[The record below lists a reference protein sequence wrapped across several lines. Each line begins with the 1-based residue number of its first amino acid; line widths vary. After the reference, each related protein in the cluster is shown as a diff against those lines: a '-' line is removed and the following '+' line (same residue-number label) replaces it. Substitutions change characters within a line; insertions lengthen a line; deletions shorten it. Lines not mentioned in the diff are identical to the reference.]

1 MTSNEITGA
10 RYLAEAL
17 EHLGVTHV
25 FFMDAVLRRSLV
37 EMEQVGI
44 TRVLAHSEKAAAYMA
59 DAYARVTGRV
69 GVCMAQ
75 SVGAANLAAGLQDA
89 YLHRAPV
96 LAITGR
102 KPPLARNRNAYQ
114 EVEHAPFYAP
124 VTKMHADV
132 EIVDQLPLYLE
143 QAFREATDGTPRPVH
158 LDFNGLGGQQIENAT
173 LPGPDLPD
181 AAFGAYPVRRPRP
194 APAEIDAAAARLAKA
209 ERPVLVAGSG
219 AVQAGA
225 HANLRSLADSLSLP
239 IATSLG
245 GRGIVPT
252 THPLHIGVVGTYS
265 APVTNQLVHEADLVM
280 YVGCHTGDQV
290 TNDWTVPAPGT
301 AVIQIDVDGR
311 EVGRNYPGVS
321 GIVGDPA
328 MALDDLAT
336 ALDGTMNGAVDGASG
351 PSPRRSGSG
360 RAGGWREWADETS
373 GRFAAWR
380 ESMAT
385 HRNSDAVPLRVE
397 RLCHELGEVLPDNAI
412 LVADTGYSGIWT
424 GTMLELK
431 HPGQTYLRA
440 AGSLGWSL
448 PAALGAKSGAPDR
461 PVVCFTGDGGFYY
474 HAPELETA
482 RRRGLPVVI
491 VVNNNSGFG
500 QGVPKIREIYGDT
513 PGNPDDLNR
522 FNDTNFA
529 DVARAFGVEGIRVE
543 QPNEIRPALER
554 ALENA
559 SSLNAPVLVDVV
571 TDREP
576 RAPEPW
582 TPEPRTP

>member
-1 MTSNEITGA
+1 MATNETTGA

-17 EHLGVTHV
+17 KHLGVTHV
-25 FFMDAVLRRSLV
+25 FFMDAILRRSLV

-89 YLHRAPV
+89 WLHRAPV
-96 LAITGR
+96 LALTGR
-102 KPPLARNRNAYQ
+102 KSWFARDRNAYQ
-114 EVEHAPFYAP
+114 EIDHAPIFEA

-132 EIVDQLPLYLE
+132 EVIEELPRYLE

-158 LDFNGLGGQQIENAT
+158 LDLNGLGGQEIENAT
-173 LPGPDLPD
+173 MAGPELPD
-181 AAFGAYPVRRPRP
+181 SALGRHPLRRLRP
-194 APAEIDAAAARLAKA
+194 DPAEIEAAAERLSKA
-209 ERPVLVAGSG
+209 EKPVLVVGAG
-219 AVQAGA
+219 AVQAEA
-225 HANLRSLADSLSLP
+225 HAAVRSFAEAVSIP

-252 THPLHIGVVGTYS
+252 VHGLHIGVVGTYS
-265 APVTNQLVHEADLVM
+265 APVTNQLVYEADLAV

-290 TNDWTVPAPGT
+290 TSDWTVPAPGT

-311 EVGRNYPGVS
+311 EVGRNYRGVS
-321 GIVGDPA
+321 GVVGDPGI
-328 MALDDLAT
+328 ALHDLAQ
-336 ALDGTMNGAVDGASG
+336 ALGANSDWKAW
-351 PSPRRSGSG
+351 
-360 RAGGWREWADETS
+360 AGEAT
-373 GRFAAWR
+373 GRFADWR
-380 ESMAT
+380 ESLAP
-385 HRNSDAVPLRVE
+385 HRLSDASPMRVE
-397 RLCHELGEVLPDNAI
+397 RLCHEISEALPEDAI

-424 GTMLELK
+424 GTVLELK

-440 AGSLGWSL
+440 AGSLGWSM

-461 PVVCFTGDGGFYY
+461 PVVCFTGDGGLYY
-474 HAPELETA
+474 HVPELETA
-482 RRRGLPVVI
+482 RRRNLPVVI

-500 QGVPKIREIYGDT
+500 QGVDKVREIYGDT
-513 PGNPDDLNR
+513 PGDPDQMNR
-522 FNDTNFA
+522 FTDTNFA

-543 QPNEIRPALER
+543 SPDEIRPALER
-554 ALENA
+554 AL
-559 SSLNAPVLVDVV
+559 SLNEPVLIDAV
-571 TDREP
+571 TDIEP

-582 TPEPRTP
+582 SP

>member
-1 MTSNEITGA
+1 MASNEITGA
-10 RYLAEAL
+10 RYIAEAL
-17 EHLGVTHV
+17 KHFGVTHV
-25 FFMDAVLRRSLV
+25 FFMDAILRRTLV
-37 EMEQVGI
+37 EMEWVGI

-89 YLHRAPV
+89 WLHRAPV

-102 KPPLARNRNAYQ
+102 KPAFARDRNAYQ
-114 EVEHAPFYAP
+114 EVEHAPLYAP

-132 EIVDQLPLYLE
+132 DVIDELPRYLE

-158 LDFNGLGGQQIENAT
+158 LDLNGLGGQEIENAT
-173 LPGPDLPD
+173 LPGADLPN
-181 AAFGAYPVRRPRP
+181 AAYGSHPVRRLRP
-194 APAEIDAAAARLAKA
+194 DPAEIEAAAARLAKA
-209 ERPVLVAGSG
+209 RKPVLVAGAG
-219 AVQAGA
+219 AVQAAA
-225 HANLRSLADSLSLP
+225 HASVQSLAETLSIP

-252 THPLHIGVVGTYS
+252 THALHVGVVGTYS
-265 APVTNQLVHEADLVM
+265 APVTNQLVHEADLVI
-280 YVGCHTGDQV
+280 YVGCHAGDQV
-290 TNDWTVPAPGT
+290 SNDWTVPAPGT

-311 EVGRNYPGVS
+311 EVGRSYSGVS
-321 GIVGDPA
+321 GIVGDPG
-328 MALDDLAT
+328 MALNDLAV
-336 ALDGTMNGAVDGASG
+336 AVDGTGDRIDWARDVG
-351 PSPRRSGSG
+351 ARFDE
-360 RAGGWREWADETS
+360 WRD
-373 GRFAAWR
+373 
-380 ESMAT
+380 SMAE
-385 HRNSDAVPLRVE
+385 HRASDAVPMRVE
-397 RLCHELGEVLPDNAI
+397 RLCHELSEVLPEDAI

-424 GTMLELK
+424 STVLELR

-448 PAALGAKSGAPDR
+448 PAALGAKAGAPDR
-461 PVVCFTGDGGFYY
+461 PVVCFTGDGGVYY
-474 HAPELETA
+474 HVPELETA
-482 RRRGLPVVI
+482 QRRGLPVVV

-500 QGVPKIREIYGDT
+500 QGVDKVRDIYGDT

-543 QPNEIRPALER
+543 RPGEIRPALER
-554 ALENA
+554 AL
-559 SSLNAPVLVDVV
+559 SLDEPVLVDVV

-576 RAPEPW
+576 RAPAPW
-582 TPEPRTP
+582 TP

>member
-10 RYLAEAL
+10 RYLAESL
-17 EHLGVTHV
+17 RHLGVTHV

-89 YLHRAPV
+89 WLHRAPV

-102 KPPLARNRNAYQ
+102 KPSFARDRNAYQ
-114 EVEHAPFYAP
+114 EIDHAPLYEA

-132 EIVDQLPLYLE
+132 EVIDDLPRYLE
-143 QAFREATDGTPRPVH
+143 QAFREATEGTPRPVH
-158 LDFNGLGGQQIENAT
+158 LDLNGLGGQEIENAT
-173 LPGPDLPD
+173 LPGSTMPHV
-181 AAFGAYPVRRPRP
+181 AYGAHPVRRLRP
-194 APAEIDAAAARLAKA
+194 DPAEIEAAVARLAKA
-209 ERPVLVAGSG
+209 QKPVLVAGTG

-225 HANLRSLADSLSLP
+225 HAAVRALAESLSLP

-252 THPLHIGVVGTYS
+252 THALHIGVVGTYS
-265 APVTNQLVHEADLVM
+265 APITNQLVHEADLVI

-290 TNDWTVPAPGT
+290 TNNWTVPASGS
-301 AVIQIDVDGR
+301 AIIQIDVDGR

-321 GIVGDPA
+321 GIVGDPGI
-328 MALDDLAT
+328 ALDELAA
-336 ALDGTMNGAVDGASG
+336 ALGGSKGNGAAD
-351 PSPRRSGSG
+351 
-360 RAGGWREWADETS
+360 WKDWADAVV
-373 GRFAAWR
+373 GRFDAWR
-380 ESMAT
+380 ESMAEFRT
-385 HRNSDAVPLRVE
+385 SAAAPMRVE
-397 RLCHELGEVLPDNAI
+397 RLCHEISEVLPEDAI

-424 GTMLELK
+424 GTVLELK

-448 PAALGAKSGAPDR
+448 PAALGAKAGAPDR
-461 PVVCFTGDGGFYY
+461 PVVCFTGDGGLYY
-474 HAPELETA
+474 HVPELETS
-482 RRRGLPVVI
+482 RRRGLPVVV

-500 QGVPKIREIYGDT
+500 QGVDNVRAIYGDT
-513 PGNPDDLNR
+513 SGNPDEMNR
-522 FNDTNFA
+522 FSDTNFA
-529 DVARAFGVEGIRVE
+529 DVARAFGVEGMRVE
-543 QPNEIRPALER
+543 QPDEIRPALER
-554 ALENA
+554 AL
-559 SSLNAPVLVDVV
+559 SLNAPVLVDVV
-571 TDREP
+571 TDVEP
-576 RAPEPW
+576 RAPAAW
-582 TPEPRTP
+582 TPKVTSS

>member
-17 EHLGVTHV
+17 KHLGVTHV
-25 FFMDAVLRRSLV
+25 FFMDAVLRRALV

-44 TRVLAHSEKAAAYMA
+44 TRVLAHSEKGAAYMA

-102 KPPLARNRNAYQ
+102 KPAGWRDRNAYQ
-114 EVEHAPFYAP
+114 EIDHAPLFEA

-132 EIVDQLPLYLE
+132 ETIEEFPRYLE

-158 LDFNGLGGQQIENAT
+158 LDLNGLGGQLIEDGT
-173 LPGPDLPD
+173 LAGPDMPD
-181 AAFGAYPVRRPRP
+181 ASVGRYPVRRLGPD
-194 APAEIDAAAARLAKA
+194 PAETEVAAARLAKA
-209 ERPVLVAGSG
+209 GKPVLVAGTG
-219 AVQAGA
+219 AIQAEA
-225 HANLRSLADSLSLP
+225 YDAVRSLAEGHSLP

-265 APVTNQLVHEADLVM
+265 APVTNQLVHEADLVL
-280 YVGCHTGDQV
+280 YVGCHTGDQA

-311 EVGRNYPGVS
+311 EAGRNYPGVT
-321 GIVGDPA
+321 GVVGDPGL
-328 MALDDLAT
+328 ALDALAAAMDD
-336 ALDGTMNGAVDGASG
+336 ALDWADWAAD
-351 PSPRRSGSG
+351 
-360 RAGGWREWADETS
+360 AGGRID
-373 GRFAAWR
+373 AWR
-380 ESMAT
+380 ESMT
-385 HRNSDAVPLRVE
+385 EHRTSDAAPMRVE
-397 RLCHELGEVLPDNAI
+397 RLCHEISETLPEDGI

-424 GTMLELK
+424 GTVLDLK

-448 PAALGAKSGAPDR
+448 PAALGAKAGAPDR
-461 PVVCFTGDGGFYY
+461 PVVCFTGDGGLYY
-474 HAPELETA
+474 HVPELETA
-482 RRRGLPVVI
+482 RRRGLPVVV
-491 VVNNNSGFG
+491 VVNNNSCFG
-500 QGVPKIREIYGDT
+500 QGVDKVRELYGDT
-513 PGNPDDLNR
+513 PGNPDELNR
-522 FNDTNFA
+522 FTDTNFA
-529 DVARAFGVEGIRVE
+529 EVARAFGCEGIRVE
-543 QPNEIRPALER
+543 RPEEIRPALER
-554 ALENA
+554 ALAMNV
-559 SSLNAPVLVDVV
+559 PVLVDVV
-571 TDREP
+571 TDPEP
-576 RAPEPW
+576 RAPAAW
-582 TPEPRTP
+582 TPKVGAS